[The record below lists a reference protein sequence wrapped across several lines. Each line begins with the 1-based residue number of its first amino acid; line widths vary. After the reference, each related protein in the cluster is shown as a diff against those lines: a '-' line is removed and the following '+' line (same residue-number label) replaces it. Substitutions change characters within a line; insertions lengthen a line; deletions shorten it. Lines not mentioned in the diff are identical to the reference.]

1 MVKNKSININDVAAY
16 AHVGISTVSRVLN
29 GTKKVSADKEK
40 RVLDAIHVLNYEV
53 NKLAKGLKSGKTNLI
68 CVIVPSIQSIF
79 FPILLHNIHLAAQ
92 KYGYSVSIFETE
104 RNVEMEKKYI
114 QMLKSQLID
123 GILLSSS
130 ADTNDPQSKEYIN
143 SLSSLSFNG
152 KSIPVILLE
161 AEVSEELDC
170 VVVNDQKAIFD
181 ATHYLLSIGRNN
193 IAYIGGPHI
202 FEVAK
207 KRKIGYISAL
217 RYAGIPV
224 NENYMIEGDYTAR
237 SGFECMKKLI
247 DNGIAFEGLVAANDQ
262 MAIGAIHCATEKG
275 LRIPEEISIIGI
287 DNNAVSSLISPSLT
301 TMNVPKEKMGE
312 YAFELLLRRLNNPEL
327 TRQKI
332 VLDANLIKR
341 QTTERNISTEWDLTN
356 F

>member
-1 MVKNKSININDVAAY
+1 MAKNKSINIKDVAAY

-29 GTKKVSADKEK
+29 GTKKVSSDKEK
-40 RVLDAIHVLNYEV
+40 RVLDAVDALNYEV

-79 FPILLHNIHLAAQ
+79 FPILLHNIHIAAQ
-92 KYGYSVSIFETE
+92 KHGYSVSIFETE
-104 RNVEMEKKYI
+104 RDVEVEKKYI
-114 QMLKSQLID
+114 QLLKSQLID

-130 ADTNDPQSKEYIN
+130 ADTDDPLSKEYIN

-161 AEVSEELDC
+161 AEVSNQLDC

-181 ATHYLLSIGRNN
+181 ATHYLLSIGRKN

-207 KRKIGYISAL
+207 NRKIGYISAM
-217 RYAGIPV
+217 RYTGIPIL
-224 NENYMIEGDYTAR
+224 NHYMIEGDYTAR
-237 SGFECMKKLI
+237 SGFECMQKLI
-247 DNGIAFEGLVAANDQ
+247 DSGIALDGLVAANDQ

-275 LRIPEEISIIGI
+275 LKIPEEVSIIGI
-287 DNNAVSSLISPSLT
+287 DNNVVSSLLSPSLT

-312 YAFELLLRRLNNPEL
+312 YAFELLLKRLNNPEL
-327 TRQKI
+327 KRQKV

-341 QTTERNISTEWDLTN
+341 QTTERNISTEWDLTD